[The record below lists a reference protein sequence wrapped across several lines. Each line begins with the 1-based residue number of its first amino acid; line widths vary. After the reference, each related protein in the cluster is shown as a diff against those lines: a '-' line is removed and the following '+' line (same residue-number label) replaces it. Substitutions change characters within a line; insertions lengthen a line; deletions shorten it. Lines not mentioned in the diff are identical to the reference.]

1 MYKTKKEV
9 IWTVTQSLGEKRK
22 INVKELELTGRKRTT
37 RVIACYC
44 WKEDGRL
51 FQSLLLFGLFPCC
64 CFFFFLVCAVSM
76 DSSKVGKC
84 RIACRSCLSRGRE
97 TKNKTHTH
105 KLQFPLFEKALSTHI
120 RQECCCFSF
129 PPFSFFG
136 CFPPCLVGNNRCRH
150 TLFCFKSLVVVDL
163 ICFPRW
169 FVSQ

>member
-1 MYKTKKEV
+1 M
-9 IWTVTQSLGEKRK
+9 WRSWNWRDEKGLQ
-22 INVKELELTGRKRTT
+22 E
-37 RVIACYC
+37 
-44 WKEDGRL
+44 
-51 FQSLLLFGLFPCC
+51 LLLVTAGKRMDVYSKVCC
-64 CFFFFLVCAVSM
+64 CLDFFLVAVFFFFLVCAVSM